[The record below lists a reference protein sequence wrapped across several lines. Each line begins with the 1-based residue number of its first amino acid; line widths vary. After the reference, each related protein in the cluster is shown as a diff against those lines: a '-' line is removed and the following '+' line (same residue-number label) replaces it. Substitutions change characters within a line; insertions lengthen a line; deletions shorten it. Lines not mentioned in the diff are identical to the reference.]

1 MVFFSRDADSSS
13 GSAGGIAFSP
23 GGARSIVP
31 SLGVSRSHWPVVAW
45 IRLKLPERPAPMVL
59 MGSAPPPLDP
69 PLELLVPNPVA
80 TDPRKRVFAYEEERE
95 GDWVLRLVW
104 DADDPDMMEAEYR
117 APIYNRRLPRDEVPK
132 FWAAVKEKVG
142 ELGPLVV
149 DSADPRP

>member
-1 MVFFSRDADSSS
+1 M
-13 GSAGGIAFSP
+13 
-23 GGARSIVP
+23 P

-45 IRLKLPERPAPMVL
+45 IRLKLPDRPAPMVL

-69 PLELLVPNPVA
+69 PLELLAANPVP
-80 TDPRKRVFAYEEERE
+80 TDPRKRVFAFEEERE

-104 DADDPDMMEAEYR
+104 DADDPGMMEAEYR
-117 APIYNRRLPRDEVPK
+117 APLYNRRLPRDEVPK

-142 ELGPLVV
+142 ELGPLAV